1 MHLLSG
7 YNGMQGCTG
16 RIGIRSERYCIRSHS
31 FFSFFFFRDGHSE
44 IPAIAMLVMAL
55 GVEAAAIAGQA
66 VHSPIF
72 TAFHRIENR

>member
-1 MHLLSG
+1 M
-7 YNGMQGCTG
+7 
-16 RIGIRSERYCIRSHS
+16 
-31 FFSFFFFRDGHSE
+31 HSE
-44 IPAIAMLVMAL
+44 IPVIAMLVMAL